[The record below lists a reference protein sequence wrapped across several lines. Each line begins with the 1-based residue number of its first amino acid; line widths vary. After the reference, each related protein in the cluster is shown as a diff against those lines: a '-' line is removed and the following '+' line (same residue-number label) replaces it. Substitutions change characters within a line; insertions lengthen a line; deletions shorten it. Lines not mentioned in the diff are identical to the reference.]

1 MHLAAKHG
9 KITRPPI
16 NVRSHGPLT
25 RRGGSRCTSQPSTGT
40 WGRCARFSRYDHT
53 PPQQGKITRAPF
65 KAGWQPMHL
74 AAKHGHVGVVRALL
88 KVISH
93 APPSL

>member
-16 NVRSHGPLT
+16 NVRSHGP
-25 RRGGSRCTSQPSTGT
+25 PN
-40 WGRCARFSRYDHT
+40 
-53 PPQQGKITRAPF
+53 

-74 AAKHGHVGVVRALL
+74 AAKHGHVGEVRALL
-88 KVISH
+88 KVRSH
-93 APPSL
+93 APPAR

>member
-16 NVRSHGPLT
+16 NVRSHGP
-25 RRGGSRCTSQPSTGT
+25 PN
-40 WGRCARFSRYDHT
+40 
-53 PPQQGKITRAPF
+53 

-74 AAKHGHVGVVRALL
+74 AAKHGHVGEVRALL